1 MLMQPPRLVVTL
13 SLALLLTLITV
24 TAAVAHQ
31 PFFEEEDLE
40 SDNPMLIADP
50 TVSTALYA
58 TLDRSDDL
66 DYFAFTGQSG
76 ARILIGM
83 TIPQIAGQEEFAPT
97 VALFGPGLDRDE
109 ISSLP
114 DAVQQVVSKEQGVQ
128 ILRPPVKAT
137 SFYEPFSRTSYWRRQ
152 QEHVRLPEDGKYTL
166 LVWHEAGE
174 TGRYVLVVGDREIPG
189 GDILFPLKLPGYWTS
204 VTGGAS
210 TAAVQSTPST
220 SPLQPCSRIQ
230 RLLYQ
235 IFRGELTCSVERSR

>member
-1 MLMQPPRLVVTL
+1 MLRPRIMVTL
-13 SLALLLTLITV
+13 SLALLLTLISVTV
-24 TAAVAHQ
+24 ALAHQ

-40 SDNPMLIADP
+40 RDNPMIIADP

-66 DYFAFTGQSG
+66 DYFAFTGKSG

-97 VALFGPGLDRDE
+97 VALIGPGLDRNE
-109 ISSLP
+109 IASLP
-114 DAVQQVVSKEQGVQ
+114 DDVQQVVSEEQGVQ
-128 ILRPPVKAT
+128 ILRPPAKAT

-152 QEHVRLPEDGKYTL
+152 QEHVRLPEDGRYTL

-174 TGRYVLVVGDREIPG
+174 VGRYTLVVGDREIPG
-189 GDILFPLKLPGYWTS
+189 GDILFPIKLPAYWTPVAGS
-204 VTGGAS
+204 EPTNEMEI
-210 TAAVQSTPST
+210 TPSL
-220 SPLQPCSRIQ
+220 PPCSRFQ

-235 IFRGELTCSVERSR
+235 IFGGELTCRLEESR